1 MKKILVFLFLLSL
14 SLILSLPTVSAQLL
28 VNTNQEQGLYPIT
41 ETVRKTANFSDMPI
55 ENIIASVI
63 KLILG
68 FLAVVFII
76 LMITAGFK
84 WMTAQGNEEQV
95 TQSLSTIRAAII
107 GLIVVLGSYAITYFV
122 FKYAPFSGGTGTMG
136 PAV

>member
-14 SLILSLPTVSAQLL
+14 SLFLSLPTVSAQLL
-28 VNTNQEQGLYPIT
+28 VNTDQGLAPMT